1 MNAAYG
7 NGTHRGKRSVFAILA
22 VCAVWAGC
30 CAGCAKPAPDP
41 ILPAI
46 PATVRAGTTLRA
58 NPDPIVTAEGPAET
72 TIIWTTT
79 AKNVQIRINSPNGPL
94 MGNAGSAGSAKT
106 GDWVRNGMTFY
117 LQDGDAAD
125 PQSPA
130 ATLGSLPVVVQ

>member
-7 NGTHRGKRSVFAILA
+7 LNGTRRGKRFVFAILA

-30 CAGCAKPAPDP
+30 WGCAKPAPDP
-41 ILPAI
+41 ILPPI
-46 PATVRAGTTLRA
+46 TLRA
-58 NPDPIVTAEGPAET
+58 DPDPIVTAEGPAET

-94 MGNAGSAGSAKT
+94 MGNAGSTGSAKT

-117 LQDGDAAD
+117 LQDGDAPD
-125 PQSPA
+125 PTSPT